1 MTEDLTLAQ
10 SFLAALPAS
19 ARQSAPEAAELA
31 PVLQRSVLQ
40 AFSAWP
46 QLDLSEEELVRW
58 AAEKVGDQPLPAALE
73 GLRWPELLLTCAC
86 ARGSSKALEAFERV
100 YFGEV
105 GVALSR
111 HKDPPVAAEDLAQL
125 LREKLFLRRGDQ
137 PPRIAEYSGRG
148 ELRNWLRVVLS
159 RTLIDLTRARREVPM
174 PEQQLFGLLDG
185 PLQDAELEHLKRIY
199 RAQLKELL
207 PRAFNQLPTEDRIL
221 LRYRFVDEMPLEQ
234 LAALYAVDRTT
245 VVRRLARVRQALL
258 DQMRS
263 LIATHLKVDLNE
275 LRSIVRLVQ
284 SQIDLR
290 LGDPES
296 PGEG

>member
-1 MTEDLTLAQ
+1 MTESLTLAR

-19 ARQSAPEAAELA
+19 ARRAAPEASELA
-31 PVLQRSVLQ
+31 PVLQRSILQ
-40 AFSAWP
+40 AFATWP

-58 AAEKVGDQPLPAALE
+58 AAEKVSGQPLLATLE
-73 GLRWPELLLTCAC
+73 DLRWPELLLTCAC
-86 ARGSSKALEAFERV
+86 ARGSPRALEAFERT

-111 HKDPPVAAEDLAQL
+111 NKGSPVPAEDLAQM

-159 RTLIDLTRARREVPM
+159 RTLIDLTRARREVPV
-174 PEQQLFGLLDG
+174 PERQLVGLLNG
-185 PLQDAELEHLKRIY
+185 PINDPELEHIKRIY
-199 RAQLKELL
+199 RAQLEELL

-221 LRYRFVDEMPLEQ
+221 LRYRFVDEMSLEQ

-245 VVRRLARVRQALL
+245 AVRRLARVRQALL

-296 PGEG
+296 PGED